1 MIPLEGEFLSERW
14 VKVSEK
20 VLDQLKQMKESK
32 EKDRLE
38 LVRSMRFVLRA
49 LEMSVVGWMQWINN
63 PDIMTKFT
71 KGDLEKMNRKLSKFT
86 QDFIKYDIDAT
97 KLGTQVGLKAI
108 KKVTRKKG
116 AKPKPHYVA

>member
-1 MIPLEGEFLSERW
+1 MIPLEDEFLSERW

-20 VLDQLKQMKESK
+20 VLDQLRQMKEPK

-63 PDIMTKFT
+63 PDIMTKFA

-86 QDFIKYDIDAT
+86 QDFIKYDIEAT

-116 AKPKPHYVA
+116 AKPKPQYVA

>member
-14 VKVSEK
+14 VKVSSK
-20 VLDQLKQMKESK
+20 VLDQLRQMKKPK
-32 EKDRLE
+32 EKDRLD

-71 KGDLEKMNRKLSKFT
+71 KEDLEKMNRKLSKFT
-86 QDFIKYDIDAT
+86 QDFIKYDIEAT

-116 AKPKPHYVA
+116 AKPKPQYVA